1 MWSKKEPIIL
11 WTTAYAPLLLL
22 MIGGFLYRNDLLPYA
37 IREEPLSK
45 MLGGHLWI
53 AEVGFLLAV
62 LGGSLLLYR
71 WVITWLLRDIGKK
84 VHSGSGGQ
92 TYAVRRFEKL
102 PASDY
107 TFFLMTLLLPRLALD
122 YSSITNFAVSLLMIV
137 FIIAVFVKTETI
149 ATCPLFF
156 VSGYRVF
163 KGTISAHSKQEEA
176 EDQELR
182 REVVLLVKGRD
193 IDLGEK
199 VRGESLYGNLYV
211 ISGSNTDATMD

>member
-11 WTTAYAPLLLL
+11 WTTAYAPLLML
-22 MIGGFLYRNDLLPYA
+22 MLGGFLYRNDLLPQA
-37 IREEPLSK
+37 IREERLSQ
-45 MLGGHLWI
+45 MLGGRLWI
-53 AEVGFLLAV
+53 AEAGFLLAV

-71 WVITWLLRDIGKK
+71 LVIVWLLRDIGKK

-92 TYAVRRFEKL
+92 NYAVRRFEKL

-137 FIIAVFVKTETI
+137 FIIAVFVKTDTI

-163 KGTISAHSKQEEA
+163 KGTISANSREEEA
-176 EDQELR
+176 ADPELR
-182 REVVLLVKGRD
+182 REVVLLVRGKD
-193 IDLGEK
+193 LDLGEK
-199 VRGESLYGNLYV
+199 YRGEALKGNVYV
-211 ISGSNTDATMD
+211 VGRIRTTIG

>member
-22 MIGGFLYRNDLLPYA
+22 MLGGFLYRNDLLPQT
-37 IREEPLSK
+37 IREESLSK
-45 MLGGHLWI
+45 MLGGRLWI
-53 AEVGFLLAV
+53 AEIGFLLAV
-62 LGGSLLLYR
+62 LGVSLLLYR
-71 WVITWLLRDIGKK
+71 LVVTWLLRDVGKK
-84 VHSGSGGQ
+84 VHSGNGGQ

-122 YSSITNFAVSLLMIV
+122 YSSMTNFAISLLMIV

-156 VSGYRVF
+156 VSGYNVF
-163 KGTISAHSKQEEA
+163 KGTISAHSREEEA
-176 EDQELR
+176 KDQELR

-193 IDLGEK
+193 IDLGERYQSEA
-199 VRGESLYGNLYV
+199 VLGNVYV
-211 ISGSNTDATMD
+211 MAPK

>member
-11 WTTAYAPLLLL
+11 WTTAYAPLLML
-22 MIGGFLYRNDLLPYA
+22 MLGGFLYRNDLLPHA
-37 IREEPLSK
+37 IREEQLSQ
-45 MLGGHLWI
+45 MLGGRLWV

-71 WVITWLLRDIGKK
+71 LVIVWLLRDIGKK
-84 VHSGSGGQ
+84 VHSGSGGL

-102 PASDY
+102 PAGDY

-122 YSSITNFAVSLLMIV
+122 YSSITNFAISLLMIV

-163 KGTISAHSKQEEA
+163 KGTISAHSREEEA
-176 EDQELR
+176 EDPELR
-182 REVVLLVKGRD
+182 REVVLLMKGRAM
-193 IDLGEK
+193 DLGQRYQVEPLHGS
-199 VRGESLYGNLYV
+199 VYV
-211 ISGSNTDATMD
+211 IGQANKSDILD